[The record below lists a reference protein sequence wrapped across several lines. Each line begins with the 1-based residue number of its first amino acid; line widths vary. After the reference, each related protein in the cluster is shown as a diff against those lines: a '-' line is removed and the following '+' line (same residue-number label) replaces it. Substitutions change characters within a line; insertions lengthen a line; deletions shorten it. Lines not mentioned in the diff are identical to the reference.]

1 MSPGAIGLL
10 GGTFDPVH
18 FAHLRLA
25 EEALEQLPLAAVRW
39 IPSGQPGHRGAPLAA
54 VEHRLAMLSLAIA
67 DEPRFVLDA
76 ADARS
81 PVPTFTVNTLARLRA
96 ELGSETPLVLIIGAD
111 QLLALDTWRDWK
123 RLFALAHI
131 AVAERPRF
139 GLESGALTGELALE
153 YARRAVAP
161 AGLVELTRAPAGR
174 IAAFG
179 MTPLDISASAI
190 RAAVAARRSPR
201 YLLPDAVLDY
211 IASNRLYSTQE
222 IDQR

>member
-1 MSPGAIGLL
+1 MTAAIGPL
-10 GGTFDPVH
+10 GGTFDPAH

-25 EEALEQLPLAAVRW
+25 EEALDRLPLGSVRW
-39 IPSGQPGHRGAPLAA
+39 IPSGQPGHRGAPVAD

-67 DEPRFVLDA
+67 AEPRFTLDD

-81 PVPTFTVNTLARLRA
+81 TTPTFTVNTLTRLRA
-96 ELGSETPLVLIIGAD
+96 ALGSETPLVLIIGAD
-111 QLLALDTWRDWK
+111 QLLALDTWREWK
-123 RLFALAHI
+123 RLFGLAHI

-139 GLESGALTGELALE
+139 EVQPGAHTGDLARE
-153 YARRAVAP
+153 YARRSAAP
-161 AGLVELTRAPAGR
+161 ADLATAPAGR

-190 RAAVAARRSPR
+190 RANIAAGRSPR

-211 IASNRLYSTQE
+211 IGSHRLYST
-222 IDQR
+222 

>member
-1 MSPGAIGLL
+1 MTAAIGLL

-25 EEALEQLPLAAVRW
+25 VEALDQLRLGSVRW
-39 IPSGQPGHRGAPLAA
+39 IPSGQPGHRDAPAA
-54 VEHRLAMLSLAIA
+54 GMENRLAMLRLAIA
-67 DEPRFVLDA
+67 DEPRFALDD

-96 ELGSETPLVLIIGAD
+96 ELGAGVPLVLIIGAD
-111 QLLALDTWRDWK
+111 QLLALDTWREWK
-123 RLFALAHI
+123 RLFGLAHI

-139 GLESGALTGELALE
+139 EIRPGALAGELAAE
-153 YARRAVAP
+153 YARRSTEPAALQRTP
-161 AGLVELTRAPAGR
+161 AGGITSFR
-174 IAAFG
+174 

-190 RAAVAARRSPR
+190 RAAMAAGRTPR

-211 IASNRLYSTQE
+211 IASHHLYLTEESS
-222 IDQR
+222 R

>member
-1 MSPGAIGLL
+1 MTAAIGLL

-25 EEALEQLPLAAVRW
+25 QEALDRLPLGSVRW
-39 IPSGQPGHRGAPLAA
+39 IPSGQPGHRGSPASG
-54 VEHRLAMLSLAIA
+54 VEHRLAMLRLAIA
-67 DEPRFVLDA
+67 AEPRFTLDD

-81 PVPTFTVNTLARLRA
+81 TALTFTVNTLTRLRA
-96 ELGSETPLVLIIGAD
+96 VFGPDTPLVLIIGAD
-111 QLLALDTWRDWK
+111 QLLALDTWREWK
-123 RLFALAHI
+123 RLFGLAHI

-139 GLESGALTGELALE
+139 EVQPGALTGDLALE
-153 YARRAVAP
+153 YARRSAAP
-161 AGLVELTRAPAGR
+161 VELTTAPAGR

-190 RAAVAARRSPR
+190 RAGIAAGRSPR

-211 IASNRLYSTQE
+211 IASHHLYSTE
-222 IDQR
+222 ESSR